1 MPEPKSIDPTG
12 NAKEET
18 AYCMH
23 DSIIELQNV
32 TKTFESNTVVKD
44 VNMSIRAGEFV
55 TLLGPSGSGKT
66 TILRMIAGFEKPTAG
81 RIAISGAEINDVPA
95 HRRPVNTVFQQYAL
109 FPHLNV
115 FDNIAFG
122 LRLKKYP
129 RSDIEKRVK
138 AALAMVRMDPYIKAK
153 VRKLS
158 GGQQQR
164 VAIARAIVNEPKVLL
179 LDEPLGALD
188 MKLRREMQLELK
200 RIHRDV
206 GITFI
211 YVTHDQE
218 EAMAMSD
225 RVAVIHSGHLA
236 QFAPPE
242 EIYSQPSTPFVAG
255 FIGETNLIEAIVN
268 DGDTSHWRLSTES
281 FSLTVSKRNH
291 DIRPGERVTLSIRP
305 ESMRVVAH
313 AQTQE
318 SRQPVVTGTLTER
331 VFVGAMVKTFVRIGP
346 ETVLQCLETAVAAQ
360 GRRIG
365 EEVALTWNCDHMVM
379 FPT

>member
-1 MPEPKSIDPTG
+1 MLDP
-12 NAKEET
+12 
-18 AYCMH
+18 
-23 DSIIELQNV
+23 IIELQSIS
-32 TKTFESNTVVKD
+32 KTFESVTVVNG

-66 TILRMIAGFEKPTAG
+66 TILRMIAGFEQPTAG
-81 RIAISGAEINDVPA
+81 RIAISGVEMNDVPA

-138 AALAMVRMDPYIKAK
+138 AALAMVRMEAHIQAK

-225 RVAVIHSGHLA
+225 RVAVIHAGHLA

-255 FIGETNLIEAIVN
+255 FIGETNLIEAIVS
-268 DGDTSHWRLSTES
+268 DADADHWRLSTES
-281 FSLTVSKRNH
+281 FSLSVRKRNH
-291 DIRPGERVTLSIRP
+291 DIVPGERVTLSVRP
-305 ESMRVVAH
+305 EALRVIGGSQ
-313 AQTQE
+313 AQE
-318 SRQPVVTGTLTER
+318 PHQPIVTGTLTER

-346 ETVLQCLETAVAAQ
+346 ETIVQCLETAVAAQ

-365 EEVALTWNCDHMVM
+365 EEVALTWNCDHMVT
-379 FPT
+379 FPS

>member
-1 MPEPKSIDPTG
+1 
-12 NAKEET
+12 
-18 AYCMH
+18 MH

-81 RIAISGAEINDVPA
+81 RIAISGEEINDVPA

-255 FIGETNLIEAIVN
+255 FIGETNLLEAVVD

-305 ESMRVVAH
+305 ESMRVVANT
-313 AQTQE
+313 QTQE